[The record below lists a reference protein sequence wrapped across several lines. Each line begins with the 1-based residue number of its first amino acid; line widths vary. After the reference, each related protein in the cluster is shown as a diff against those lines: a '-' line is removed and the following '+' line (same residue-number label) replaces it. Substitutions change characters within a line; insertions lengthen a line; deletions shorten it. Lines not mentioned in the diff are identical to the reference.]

1 MSFSIKTESLE
12 LELLLEN
19 SANVQTY
26 FGFQFLP
33 ATPMYLGRNVIPLF
47 TTASSLRP
55 PTNKR
60 NDVNVY
66 MEILSFCVMV
76 FFFFSFLV
84 RSKTTPVKVRIE
96 FFVVF
101 GSVLNLLWVR
111 MEVSHQLRIFFW
123 NSIEYYIQPNPDLGV
138 YFEWSKVNSFYKFIF
153 W

>member
-1 MSFSIKTESLE
+1 MSFSIETESLE

-47 TTASSLRP
+47 ATASSLRP

-60 NDVNVY
+60 NDVNVLWKFY
-66 MEILSFCVMV
+66 HFVWWY
-76 FFFFSFLV
+76 FFSFLV